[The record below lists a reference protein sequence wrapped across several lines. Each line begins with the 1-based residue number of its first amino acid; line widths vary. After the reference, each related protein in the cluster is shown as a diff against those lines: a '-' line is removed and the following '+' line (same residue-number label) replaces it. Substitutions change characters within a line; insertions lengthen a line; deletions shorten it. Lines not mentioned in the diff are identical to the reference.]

1 MYRALAE
8 IILRYRILILLGFAV
23 IVAVNAPQ
31 LQALR
36 FDFTPQQL
44 FAGTQ
49 DVLEQ
54 REKFA
59 EEFGR
64 EDNLVTIIIESPDI
78 FRTDILEWTRDTTIA
93 LRDLELV
100 KDAQSIATIEIPR
113 SGNEPGLLTTSS
125 LIPESGVIGVAEV
138 DALRTLATEEPMLK
152 GRMVSEDQ
160 TATVILVWLD
170 DEVQDVT
177 VIRKAVLGIESTL
190 VRKGQPESVTTKISG
205 IPFLRQEIVDN
216 LKTQQLTFVPA
227 TGLAYLLILIA
238 LFRRPSGFL
247 IPLGVVGITLM
258 LVVGMMVNTNSPI
271 NIINNILPSLV
282 FIIGVSDSIHML
294 VRDGEEIERGASRK
308 DAILAMIRHT
318 GLACLLTSAT
328 TAVGFFSLL
337 AAQTQILKDF
347 GWQAGSAVVLAYA
360 VTLFFLPSVLFYLR
374 PVHRIKEGSEA
385 RTPLIERSMTGLG
398 ESVILHPWKYF
409 LTGLGITALASVAAF
424 QVNIDTVLLE
434 VYDPGHPTYET
445 LKMTEEKLGGILPIE
460 VSLDSDEVG
469 AFKSPEFYGKLA
481 ELQSY
486 ASGFDVVLSTQSL
499 VDFHQAARAALLGDP
514 AQRSVMPTSQDEVEQ
529 LHILVGGAPDS
540 RSGPNQFIS
549 TDFSHAR
556 LLIRVA
562 DDGAQAQLKFGKELK
577 TKLAELF
584 PPETGV
590 RTVLTGDAYV
600 ASISLDSFIR
610 DLFGSLLLAMV
621 IIFGMMSLAF
631 RSVRIGLISVLP
643 NATPLILTLGYMGL
657 RGIDLNTTTIIT
669 FAIGLGLAVDD
680 TIHFL
685 ARYQEEREA
694 GQDPGESMIRAY
706 NGAGR
711 AIMLTSVMLLI
722 GLGILLLSDF
732 VPTRMFGTLTGITIL
747 GAVVGDLLLLPPMLY
762 LMDSWLEKRKTK
774 LSQASD

>member
-1 MYRALAE
+1 MYGALAE

-64 EDNLVTIIIESPDI
+64 EDNLVTIIVESPDV
-78 FRTDILEWTRDTTIA
+78 FRSDILAWTRDATLE
-93 LRDLELV
+93 LREHRLV
-100 KDAQSIATIEIPR
+100 KDAQSIATIELPR
-113 SGNEPGLLTTSS
+113 SGDEPGLLTTTS
-125 LIPESGVIGVAEV
+125 LVPESGKIDDSVVESLR
-138 DALRTLATEEPMLK
+138 ALAAGEPMLK

-160 TATVILVWLD
+160 TATVILVWLND
-170 DEVQDVT
+170 DVQDVT
-177 VIRKAVLGIESTL
+177 IIRSAILEIEKIMLS
-190 VRKGQPESVTTKISG
+190 KGLPEKVTTRTSG
-205 IPFLRQEIVDN
+205 IPFLRQEIVEN
-216 LKTQQLTFVPA
+216 LKNQQMTFVPA

-238 LFRRPSGFL
+238 LFRRPAGFL

-258 LVVGMMVNTNSPI
+258 LVVGMLVNTNSPI

-294 VRDGEEIERGASRK
+294 VRDGEEIEQGASRK
-308 DAILAMIRHT
+308 DAVLAMIRHT
-318 GLACLLTSAT
+318 GLACLLTSTT

-347 GWQAGSAVVLAYA
+347 GWQAGSAVILAYA
-360 VTLFFLPSVLFYLR
+360 VTLFFLPSVLIYLR
-374 PVHRIKEGSEA
+374 PVHRLKEGSEQQ
-385 RTPLIERSMTGLG
+385 PWIERSMTTVG
-398 ESVILHPWKYF
+398 EYVVLYPWRFF
-409 LTGLGITALASVAAF
+409 LTGLTITGLAAIAAF
-424 QVNIDTVLLE
+424 QVKIDTVLLE

-445 LKMTEEKLGGILPIE
+445 LKMTEEKLGGILPVE
-460 VSLDSDEVG
+460 VSLDSDVVD
-469 AFKSPEFYGKLA
+469 AFKSPELYAKLA
-481 ELQSY
+481 ELQAY
-486 ASGFDVVLSTQSL
+486 ASEFDVVLSTQSL
-499 VDFHQAARAALLGDP
+499 VDFHQAARAALLDDP
-514 AQRSVMPTSQDEVEQ
+514 AERLVMPSSQDEVEQ
-529 LHILVGGAPDS
+529 LHILVGGSPDS

-562 DDGAQAQLKFGKELK
+562 DDGARAQLAFGKELK
-577 TKLAELF
+577 AKLAELF
-584 PPETGV
+584 PEETGV

-694 GQDPGESMIRAY
+694 GQDPAQSMIRAY

-722 GLGILLLSDF
+722 GLGILLMSDF
-732 VPTRMFGTLTGITIL
+732 VPTRMFGTLTSITIF

-762 LMDSWLEKRKTK
+762 LMDTWMEKRKTK
-774 LSQASD
+774 ISQAAG